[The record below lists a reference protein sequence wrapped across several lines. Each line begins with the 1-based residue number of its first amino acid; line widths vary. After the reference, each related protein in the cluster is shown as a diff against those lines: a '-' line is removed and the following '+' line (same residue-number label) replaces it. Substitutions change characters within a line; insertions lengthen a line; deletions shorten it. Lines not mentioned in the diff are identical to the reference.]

1 MRAVPDLRYSTPSGG
16 GVGDIARH
24 PLAAE
29 LSDNGC

>member
-16 GVGDIARH
+16 GNVIARDA
-24 PLAAE
+24 AAE